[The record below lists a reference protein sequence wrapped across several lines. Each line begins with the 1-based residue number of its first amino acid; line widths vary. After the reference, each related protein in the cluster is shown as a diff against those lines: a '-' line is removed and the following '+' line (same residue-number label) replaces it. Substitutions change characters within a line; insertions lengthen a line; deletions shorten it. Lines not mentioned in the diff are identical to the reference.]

1 MVYRLRRNPIY
12 TSNAIPR
19 QQQINPDSERSKR
32 KLIGKR
38 ETHLRMLQHVVE
50 AKVLN
55 LVFGR
60 VDFLV
65 AVLELR
71 FDDKG
76 RWVAEAAGGGMVRAS
91 VAALVQRRGC
101 RSTGSC

>member
-1 MVYRLRRNPIY
+1 
-12 TSNAIPR
+12 
-19 QQQINPDSERSKR
+19 
-32 KLIGKR
+32 
-38 ETHLRMLQHVVE
+38 MLQHVVE

-91 VAALVQRRGC
+91 VAALCFSVGDVAVLGVVSGLCFGTRKWVGGNLRW
-101 RSTGSC
+101 